1 MDTATSPAI
10 KQPQA
15 TGSTAQ
21 LPSAEIEARLNSGL
35 AERGLRPARASVRFI
50 EEIPFGEALGITRW
64 KLGNGLTVLLLRD
77 PSAPVVSF
85 HTWLRVGSSH
95 ETPGKTGQA
104 HLLEHLMFHE
114 TKTLAHGE
122 FDRLLE
128 AAGGETNAATWV
140 DWTYYYENLPASE
153 VALAV
158 RLESDRMAN
167 LVLAKDKVA
176 SEKQVVTSERRD
188 RVEDD
193 VEGKVG
199 EVLYATAFG
208 KEHPYGWPT
217 IGWMDDI
224 EGFTA
229 ADCRSFYRTHYAPNG
244 ATLVVVGDVDPEAV
258 LAMIQEQYGAL
269 SPSKLPPPEAPPPPR
284 QRAERVKEVR
294 WPTPTPKVAVGWHA
308 PGYAS
313 FDHAVLTLID
323 QLLVGGRSSRLWKEL
338 VRELEIAAEVRMS
351 LSPFR
356 HGGLVDLWLS
366 AREGASID
374 RCLAVA
380 EKHIRR
386 LKRELVAEDEL
397 QKVKNRLELGFLSGL
412 ETAAGK
418 AEQIGFSE
426 TVVGD
431 PRHSFTR
438 LAEYRRVTPED
449 VRRVAR
455 EVFDDRRRTV
465 VRVIPKSAGE
475 PKKRARRSPTKG
487 RA

>member
-1 MDTATSPAI
+1 MEHSASAVAPA
-10 KQPQA
+10 A
-15 TGSTAQ
+15 ASTTE
-21 LPSAEIEARLNSGL
+21 EIEARLN
-35 AERGLRPARASVRFI
+35 AATTHAHAHVRFV
-50 EEIPFGEALGITRW
+50 EEVPFGEALRIQRW
-64 KLGNGLTVLLLRD
+64 VLGNGLTILVLPD
-77 PSAPVVSF
+77 PAAPVVSY

-95 ETPGKTGQA
+95 EKPGKTGQA

-153 VALAV
+153 IALAV
-158 RLESDRMAN
+158 RLESDRMSN

-193 VEGKVG
+193 VEGKVN

-217 IGWMDDI
+217 IGWMGDI

-229 ADCRSFYRTHYAPNG
+229 SDCRSFYRTNYAPNG
-244 ATLVVVGDVDPEAV
+244 ATLVVVGDVEIESL
-258 LAMIQEQYGAL
+258 LAMIQEHYGPL
-269 SPSKLPPPEAPPPPR
+269 GPSKLTTHDAPSAPR
-284 QRAERVKEVR
+284 QRSERRKDVS
-294 WPTPTPKVAVGWHA
+294 WPTPTPKIAVGWHA

-313 FDHAVLTLID
+313 FDHAVLTVID

-338 VRELEIAAEVRMS
+338 VREKELAAEVRMS

-374 RCLAVA
+374 KCFAIA
-380 EKHIRR
+380 EKHFKR
-386 LKRELVAEDEL
+386 LKKELVDEEEL
-397 QKVKNRLELGFLSGL
+397 AKVKNRLELGFLSAL
-412 ETAAGK
+412 ETVSGK

-438 LAEYRRVTPED
+438 LAEYRRVTSED

-455 EVFDDRRRTV
+455 EVFDDRRRTI
-465 VRVIPKSAGE
+465 VRVTPKERRTTSRKRSA
-475 PKKRARRSPTKG
+475 A
-487 RA
+487 